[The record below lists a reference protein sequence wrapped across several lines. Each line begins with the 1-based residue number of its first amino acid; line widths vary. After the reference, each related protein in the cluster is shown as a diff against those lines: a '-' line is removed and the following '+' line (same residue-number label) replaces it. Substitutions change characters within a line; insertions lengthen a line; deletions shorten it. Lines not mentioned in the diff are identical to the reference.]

1 MIIDSR
7 TRPVAHTSIFHTDD
21 LRIQTTIIAF
31 PRSVNPGRAR
41 PTPSKSQRATPHDVP
56 DTASFIRCSIK
67 VCRLTSSVK
76 MVWAVWLTP
85 P

>member
-1 MIIDSR
+1 M
-7 TRPVAHTSIFHTDD
+7 T
-21 LRIQTTIIAF
+21 
-31 PRSVNPGRAR
+31 
-41 PTPSKSQRATPHDVP
+41 HDVP
-56 DTASFIRCSIK
+56 LTASFIKWSMN